1 MIGYDFR
8 LEQKQKL
15 IMTPELRQAIQLLQ
29 FSSLELAE
37 YVNQV
42 MLENPLLESK
52 EGENEEIDS
61 PKDTEANIKESEL
74 PEDPPGVPGE
84 KEGIDW
90 QEYLRESRRD
100 ELFSRHLPREEQDDF
115 SLENII
121 PEETSLQQYLLFQ
134 LGCLHLNEREQEI
147 GAYLIGNLD
156 SAGYLGVST
165 AEIAHD
171 LGVEEKLVEWVL
183 HFIQSFDP
191 PGIGARSLQE
201 CLLIQLAQK
210 GLDDEDLRK
219 LVATYLPELGQG
231 KINKVAAALNLPVS
245 RVQELADIIKQ
256 LDPKP
261 GAAFSSGEKIRY
273 IVPDVVI
280 ERVANEFVI
289 LVNDSLV
296 PRLTINQTYSTIL
309 NRSGQLHVDQVTKNF
324 VENKM
329 NQALW
334 LIRSIEQRRRTIY
347 RVTEALLKKQ
357 KAFFQK
363 GIRYL
368 QPLTMREVAEE
379 IGLHESTVSRAV
391 SQKYV
396 QTPHGIFE
404 YKFFFTTGFS
414 TANGDSASAESIKR
428 LLTDLL
434 KEEDPRKPYSDQK
447 LAEMLQKQGIKIAR
461 RTVSKYREELGVLSA
476 AQRRRY

>member
-156 SAGYLGVST
+156 SAGYLSVST
-165 AEIAHD
+165 AEIADD
-171 LGVEEKLVEWVL
+171 LGVEEKLVAWVL
-183 HFIQSFDP
+183 HFIQGFDP

-219 LVATYLPELGQG
+219 LVATYC
-231 KINKVAAALNLPVS
+231 
-245 RVQELADIIKQ
+245 
-256 LDPKP
+256 
-261 GAAFSSGEKIRY
+261 
-273 IVPDVVI
+273 
-280 ERVANEFVI
+280 
-289 LVNDSLV
+289 
-296 PRLTINQTYSTIL
+296 
-309 NRSGQLHVDQVTKNF
+309 
-324 VENKM
+324 
-329 NQALW
+329 
-334 LIRSIEQRRRTIY
+334 
-347 RVTEALLKKQ
+347 
-357 KAFFQK
+357 
-363 GIRYL
+363 
-368 QPLTMREVAEE
+368 
-379 IGLHESTVSRAV
+379 
-391 SQKYV
+391 
-396 QTPHGIFE
+396 
-404 YKFFFTTGFS
+404 
-414 TANGDSASAESIKR
+414 
-428 LLTDLL
+428 
-434 KEEDPRKPYSDQK
+434 
-447 LAEMLQKQGIKIAR
+447 
-461 RTVSKYREELGVLSA
+461 
-476 AQRRRY
+476 